1 MAPPLQRSKTFAGQ
15 TSAVR
20 GPPVPAPLGSL
31 SIGNPIEKLYLRKMM
46 REEVYCEFLTSL
58 SVDTGFSE
66 DALEGS
72 VTPLCIC
79 AWQVARAVIADTEWT
94 SDANALRQQ
103 IEELQEKL
111 TMCNLTSMKAIS
123 NMTATAKG
131 DKPMD
136 YASEVE
142 FHEPLAYLDPLT
154 RELVT
159 GIILEKVK
167 QLANG
172 EGSPSMLKE
181 LLAAAKRGSGDGD
194 TDDDADADPGVG
206 GRRRKKNGTV
216 SIPVEQRLEE
226 EKALEEHKNCPCA
239 MEEMEK
245 ALEESR
251 QLEAEAAAKIAEL
264 KCEECHI
271 EIEKLGIH
279 CGHAGEMPAEEATMR
294 SAELASKRLQNL
306 AQKDDRA
313 QLFLHAPANGVP
325 TRVVE
330 TQTDIT
336 GEYLNELF
344 EASARLQATC
354 AELSE
359 RLAEDAAG
367 GHRRVRSALQTEASL
382 RAMQLARSV
391 FLRLWD
397 DALLRGRGLH
407 QRERL
412 PPGTKTTKTVLL
424 ARELPP
430 RPVPAVVPVVASTK
444 LPPHVVIS
452 NSSRSAQVGEL
463 EAKEVEEECVEELDV
478 QGSNAVCASELE
490 ASPAPPRPKLKEAPH
505 PKLGEGWEQRPF
517 VQPSVQENLAALPG
531 PKFIRH
537 ERKNA
542 SLALLAPVARTSVE
556 AQIQHPLLGTHG
568 IPWNPGDRLA
578 HDSPRPLA
586 TYLPDL
592 HRLPEPM
599 VSCAQNPTGTEIGSV
614 SDFLR
619 QRRQARGADPSAQ
632 KLTPSL
638 HKPVLLAG
646 GGAAVAA
653 EALYQ
658 MTTASTN
665 QKHYHV
671 TSVSQMDRSAS
682 LPTLMHAA

>member
-1 MAPPLQRSKTFAGQ
+1 MAPPLQRSKTFGGQ

-20 GPPVPAPLGSL
+20 GPPAPAPLGL
-31 SIGNPIEKLYLRKMM
+31 FSIGTPVEKLYLRKMM
-46 REEVYCEFLTSL
+46 REEVYCEFLTNL

-94 SDANALRQQ
+94 SDNNALRQQ
-103 IEELQEKL
+103 IAELQEKL

-123 NMTATAKG
+123 NLSATAKG
-131 DKPMD
+131 DKPLD

-181 LLAAAKRGSGDGD
+181 LLAAAKRGSGDGGG
-194 TDDDADADPGVG
+194 TDDDVDPGVG

-216 SIPVEQRLEE
+216 SISVEQRLEE
-226 EKALEEHKNCPCA
+226 EKALQEHKNCPCA

-251 QLEAEAAAKIAEL
+251 KLEAEAAAKIAEL

-279 CGHAGEMPAEEATMR
+279 LGHAGEMPAEEATMR
-294 SAELASKRLQNL
+294 SAELASKRLQRL
-306 AQKDDRA
+306 AQQDDRA
-313 QLFLHAPANGVP
+313 QRFLHAPANGVP

-336 GEYLNELF
+336 GGYLDELF

-382 RAMQLARSV
+382 RAMQLARGV

-412 PPGTKTTKTVLL
+412 PPGTKATKIVLL

-430 RPVPAVVPVVASTK
+430 RPAPAVVPVVAGAK

-452 NSSRSAQVGEL
+452 NSARSAQEGEL
-463 EAKEVEEECVEELDV
+463 EAKEVEEEYVEELDV
-478 QGSNAVCASELE
+478 QGTNVICASELE
-490 ASPAPPRPKLKEAPH
+490 ASPRPKLKEAPQ
-505 PKLGEGWEQRPF
+505 PRLGEGWEQRPF
-517 VQPSVQENLAALPG
+517 AQQENLSALPG

-568 IPWNPGDRLA
+568 IPWNP
-578 HDSPRPLA
+578 
-586 TYLPDL
+586 DL
-592 HRLPEPM
+592 HRAPEPM
-599 VSCAQNPTGTEIGSV
+599 VSCAQNPTGSLGAPKELLPLQRLVSCAPATLGTEIGSV

-632 KLTPSL
+632 KPTPSL

-646 GGAAVAA
+646 SGAEVGA

-658 MTTASTN
+658 MTIAITD
-665 QKHYHV
+665 QKQYHV
-671 TSVSQMDRSAS
+671 TSASRMNRSAS